1 MYIISNI
8 KVYCF
13 IMYADL
19 FLFLLINMKLIYFN
33 LYHLNKLKYNQFIF
47 KILQYFVTSFHQLSF
62 IHFLLLFFP
71 RKKNTYLYTSILLKC
86 LINNNTYLFFLFIRF
101 SSQNSWQTEIEYSIH
116 NFIIYIIYSIHNHFL
131 SKLL

>member
-1 MYIISNI
+1 
-8 KVYCF
+8 
-13 IMYADL
+13 MYADL

-86 LINNNTYLFFLFIRF
+86 LINNNTYLFFFVCLFVFHHRIHGRQKQNIQFIILSFILFIQF
-101 SSQNSWQTEIEYSIH
+101 ITIFYQNYYE
-116 NFIIYIIYSIHNHFL
+116 FIQRNS
-131 SKLL
+131 LLHK